1 MYEISLEVAG
11 GIEYFHRGCEMQILH
26 FDIKPHNVLLGE
38 NFTPKVSDFG
48 LAKFYPSS
56 SNTVSDCSNRNN
68 KIHSTRFVSTKTLEV
83 FHGKLTFI
91 VLACC

>member
-11 GIEYFHRGCEMQILH
+11 GIEYFHRGCEMQVLH
-26 FDIKPHNVLLGE
+26 FDIKPQIVLLGE